1 MKKDNIK
8 NDLPSKGKIVFAW
21 VALLILIGMTGG
33 LVYLKNFSS
42 NVTNTDNNIE
52 TKKDEVPPAVAS
64 ALTTIAESFNKSS
77 LVTQYKSDENL
88 ELYAS
93 VNKLDIEVT
102 YKNDTIDEKV
112 IYSYNIKTGLL
123 STTFNEG
130 NEEIEK
136 KILKVMILSCRARLN
151 LTDDVND
158 KIDEFLNGINQSGL
172 TINNNIYSISLAN
185 PLKEESTIT
194 DDNNTDSS
202 TNSADTSDLTKETI
216 TRSVNT
222 STVE

>member
-93 VNKLDIEVT
+93 VNKYDIEVT

-172 TINNNIYSISLAN
+172 TINNNTYSISLAN
-185 PLKEESTIT
+185 PLKEDSN
-194 DDNNTDSS
+194 NNTDSS

-216 TRSVNT
+216 TSSVNT

>member
-42 NVTNTDNNIE
+42 NVTDTNNKIE
-52 TKKDEVPPAVAS
+52 DKKDEISLVITS

-102 YKNDTIDEKV
+102 YKNDIIDEKV
-112 IYSYNIKTGLL
+112 TYSYDTKTGLL

-158 KIDEFLNGINQSGL
+158 KIDDFLNGINQSGL
-172 TINNNIYSISLAN
+172 TMNNNTYSISLAN

-216 TRSVNT
+216 TSSVNT

>member
-52 TKKDEVPPAVAS
+52 TKKDEISPAVAS
-64 ALTTIAESFNKSS
+64 ALTTITESFNKSS

-102 YKNDTIDEKV
+102 YKNDTIDQKV
-112 IYSYNIKTGLL
+112 TYSYDTKTGLL

-158 KIDEFLNGINQSGL
+158 KIDEFLNGTNQSGL
-172 TINNNIYSISLAN
+172 TINNNTYSISLAN

-202 TNSADTSDLTKETI
+202 TNSADTSDLTSGTI
-216 TRSVNT
+216 TSSVNT

>member
-42 NVTNTDNNIE
+42 NVTNTNNNTE
-52 TKKDEVPPAVAS
+52 VKKDEIPSLVAS

-202 TNSADTSDLTKETI
+202 INSADTSDLTKETI
-216 TRSVNT
+216 TSSVNT
-222 STVE
+222 SIVE

>member
-42 NVTNTDNNIE
+42 SETNTNNNTEI
-52 TKKDEVPPAVAS
+52 KKDEIPSLVAS

-112 IYSYNIKTGLL
+112 TYSYDTKTGLL
-123 STTFNEG
+123 STTFNGG

-158 KIDEFLNGINQSGL
+158 KIDDFLNGINQSGL
-172 TINNNIYSISLAN
+172 TMNNNTYSISLAN

-216 TRSVNT
+216 TSSVNT

>member
-42 NVTNTDNNIE
+42 SETNINNNTE
-52 TKKDEVPPAVAS
+52 VKKDEIPSLVAS

-102 YKNDTIDEKV
+102 YKNDTIYEKV
-112 IYSYNIKTGLL
+112 TYSYDTKTGLL

-158 KIDEFLNGINQSGL
+158 KIDDFLNGINQSGL
-172 TINNNIYSISLAN
+172 TMNNNTYSISLAN
-185 PLKEESTIT
+185 PLKEENIT
-194 DDNNTDSS
+194 NDDNNTDSS
-202 TNSADTSDLTKETI
+202 ISSADTSDLTKETI
-216 TRSVNT
+216 TSSVNT

>member
-216 TRSVNT
+216 TSSVNT

>member
-21 VALLILIGMTGG
+21 LALLILIGMTGG
-33 LVYLKNFSS
+33 LVYLKNSSS
-42 NVTNTDNNIE
+42 NVTNTDNNTE
-52 TKKDEVPPAVAS
+52 TKKDEISPAVAS
-64 ALTTIAESFNKSS
+64 ALTTITESFNKSS

-102 YKNDTIDEKV
+102 YKNDTVDQKV
-112 IYSYNIKTGLL
+112 TYSYDIKTGLL
-123 STTFNEG
+123 STTLTEG

-158 KIDEFLNGINQSGL
+158 KIDEFLNGTNQNGL
-172 TINNNIYSISLAN
+172 TINNNTYSIYLAN
-185 PLKEESTIT
+185 PLKEDSN
-194 DDNNTDSS
+194 NNT
-202 TNSADTSDLTKETI
+202 ETI
-216 TRSVNT
+216 TSSVNT

>member
-1 MKKDNIK
+1 
-8 NDLPSKGKIVFAW
+8 
-21 VALLILIGMTGG
+21 MTGG

-52 TKKDEVPPAVAS
+52 TKKDEIPPAVAS

-93 VNKLDIEVT
+93 VNKYDIEVT

-112 IYSYNIKTGLL
+112 TYSYDTKTGLL

-172 TINNNIYSISLAN
+172 TINNNTYSISLAN
-185 PLKEESTIT
+185 PLKEDSN
-194 DDNNTDSS
+194 NNTDSS

-216 TRSVNT
+216 TSSVNT

>member
-21 VALLILIGMTGG
+21 ITLLILIGMTGG

-42 NVTNTDNNIE
+42 NVTNTDNNTE
-52 TKKDEVPPAVAS
+52 AKKDEISPAVAS

-102 YKNDTIDEKV
+102 YKNDTIDQKV
-112 IYSYNIKTGLL
+112 TYSYDTKTGLL
-123 STTFNEG
+123 STTLTEG

-158 KIDEFLNGINQSGL
+158 KIDEFLNGTNQNGL
-172 TINNNIYSISLAN
+172 TINNNTYSISLAN
-185 PLKEESTIT
+185 PLKEDSN
-194 DDNNTDSS
+194 NNT
-202 TNSADTSDLTKETI
+202 ETI
-216 TRSVNT
+216 TSNVNT

>member
-42 NVTNTDNNIE
+42 SETNINNNTE
-52 TKKDEVPPAVAS
+52 VKKDEIPSLVAS

-112 IYSYNIKTGLL
+112 TYSYDTKTGLL

-158 KIDEFLNGINQSGL
+158 KIDDFLNGINQSGL
-172 TINNNIYSISLAN
+172 TMNNNTYSISLAN
-185 PLKEESTIT
+185 PLKE
-194 DDNNTDSS
+194 
-202 TNSADTSDLTKETI
+202 
-216 TRSVNT
+216 
-222 STVE
+222 

>member
-42 NVTNTDNNIE
+42 NVTDTNNKIE
-52 TKKDEVPPAVAS
+52 DKKDEISPVITS

-112 IYSYNIKTGLL
+112 TYSYDTKTGLL

-151 LTDDVND
+151 LTDDVSD
-158 KIDEFLNGINQSGL
+158 KIDDFLNGINQSGL
-172 TINNNIYSISLAN
+172 TMNNNTYSISLAN
-185 PLKEESTIT
+185 PLKEENIT
-194 DDNNTDSS
+194 NDDNNTDSS
-202 TNSADTSDLTKETI
+202 INSADTSDLTKETI
-216 TRSVNT
+216 TSSVNT

>member
-42 NVTNTDNNIE
+42 NVTNTDNNIA
-52 TKKDEVPPAVAS
+52 TKKDEIPPAVAS

-93 VNKLDIEVT
+93 VNKYDIEVT

-112 IYSYNIKTGLL
+112 TYSYDTKTGLL

-172 TINNNIYSISLAN
+172 TINNNTYSISLAN
-185 PLKEESTIT
+185 PLKEDSN
-194 DDNNTDSS
+194 NNTDSS

-216 TRSVNT
+216 TSSVNT

>member
-52 TKKDEVPPAVAS
+52 TKKDEIPPAVAS

-93 VNKLDIEVT
+93 VNKYDIEVT

-112 IYSYNIKTGLL
+112 TYSYDTKTGLL

-172 TINNNIYSISLAN
+172 TINNNTYSISLAN
-185 PLKEESTIT
+185 PLKEDSN
-194 DDNNTDSS
+194 NNTDSS

-216 TRSVNT
+216 TSSVNT

>member
-52 TKKDEVPPAVAS
+52 TKKDEVPSSVAS

-185 PLKEESTIT
+185 PLKEKSTIT
-194 DDNNTDSS
+194 DDNNTGSS
-202 TNSADTSDLTKETI
+202 INSADTSDLTKETI
-216 TRSVNT
+216 TSSVNT
-222 STVE
+222 SIVE

>member
-42 NVTNTDNNIE
+42 SETNTNNNTE
-52 TKKDEVPPAVAS
+52 VKKDEIPSLVAS
-64 ALTTIAESFNKSS
+64 ALTTIAENFNKSS

-112 IYSYNIKTGLL
+112 TYSYDTKTGLL

-158 KIDEFLNGINQSGL
+158 KIDDFLNGINQSGL
-172 TINNNIYSISLAN
+172 TINNNTYSISLAN
-185 PLKEESTIT
+185 PLKEDSN
-194 DDNNTDSS
+194 NNTDSS

-216 TRSVNT
+216 TSSANT

>member
-33 LVYLKNFSS
+33 LVYLKNSS
-42 NVTNTDNNIE
+42 ANVTNTDNNTE
-52 TKKDEVPPAVAS
+52 AKKDEISPIITS

-77 LVTQYKSDENL
+77 LVTQYKTDENL

-93 VNKLDIEVT
+93 VNELNIEVT

-112 IYSYNIKTGLL
+112 TYSYDIKTGLL
-123 STTFNEG
+123 STTLTTG

-136 KILKVMILSCRARLN
+136 KILKVMILSCRERLN

-158 KIDEFLNGINQSGL
+158 KIEEFLNGTNQSGL
-172 TINNNIYSISLAN
+172 TINNNTYTISLAN
-185 PLKEESTIT
+185 PLK
-194 DDNNTDSS
+194 DDNT
-202 TNSADTSDLTKETI
+202 TE
-216 TRSVNT
+216 
-222 STVE
+222 E

>member
-21 VALLILIGMTGG
+21 IALLILIGMTGG
-33 LVYLKNFSS
+33 LVYLKNSSS
-42 NVTNTDNNIE
+42 NVTNTDNNTE
-52 TKKDEVPPAVAS
+52 AKKDEISPAVAS

-112 IYSYNIKTGLL
+112 TYSYDIKTGLL

-158 KIDEFLNGINQSGL
+158 KIDEFLNGTNQNGL
-172 TINNNIYSISLAN
+172 TINNNTYSISLAN
-185 PLKEESTIT
+185 PLKEDSN
-194 DDNNTDSS
+194 NNTDSS

-216 TRSVNT
+216 TSSVNT

>member
-8 NDLPSKGKIVFAW
+8 NDLSSKGKIVFAW

-33 LVYLKNFSS
+33 LVYLKNSSS
-42 NVTNTDNNIE
+42 NVTNTDNNTE
-52 TKKDEVPPAVAS
+52 AKKDEISPAVAS

-112 IYSYNIKTGLL
+112 TYSYDIKTGLL

-158 KIDEFLNGINQSGL
+158 KIDEFLNGTNQNGL
-172 TINNNIYSISLAN
+172 TINNNTYSISLAN
-185 PLKEESTIT
+185 PLKEDSN
-194 DDNNTDSS
+194 NNTDSS

-216 TRSVNT
+216 TSSVNT

>member
-21 VALLILIGMTGG
+21 VVLLILIGMTGG

-52 TKKDEVPPAVAS
+52 AKKDEISPAVAS

-112 IYSYNIKTGLL
+112 TYSYDIKTGLL

-158 KIDEFLNGINQSGL
+158 KIDEFLNGTNQSGL
-172 TINNNIYSISLAN
+172 TINNNTYSISLAN
-185 PLKEESTIT
+185 PLKEDSN
-194 DDNNTDSS
+194 NNTDSS

-216 TRSVNT
+216 TSSVNT

>member
-33 LVYLKNFSS
+33 LVYLKNSSS
-42 NVTNTDNNIE
+42 NVTNTDKNTE
-52 TKKDEVPPAVAS
+52 AKKDEISPAVAS

-112 IYSYNIKTGLL
+112 TYSYDIKTGLL
-123 STTFNEG
+123 STTLTEG

-158 KIDEFLNGINQSGL
+158 KIDEFLNGTNQNGL
-172 TINNNIYSISLAN
+172 TINNNTYSISLAN
-185 PLKEESTIT
+185 PLTEDSN
-194 DDNNTDSS
+194 NNT
-202 TNSADTSDLTKETI
+202 ETI
-216 TRSVNT
+216 TSSVNT

>member
-33 LVYLKNFSS
+33 LVYLKNSS
-42 NVTNTDNNIE
+42 GNVTNTDNNTE
-52 TKKDEVPPAVAS
+52 AKKDEISPAVAS
-64 ALTTIAESFNKSS
+64 ALTTITESFNKSS

-93 VNKLDIEVT
+93 VNKYDIEVT

-112 IYSYNIKTGLL
+112 TYSYDIKTGLL

-158 KIDEFLNGINQSGL
+158 KIDEFLNGTNQNGL
-172 TINNNIYSISLAN
+172 TINNNTYSISLAN
-185 PLKEESTIT
+185 PLKEDSN
-194 DDNNTDSS
+194 NNTDSS

-216 TRSVNT
+216 TSSVNT

>member
-52 TKKDEVPPAVAS
+52 TKKDEVPSSVAS

-202 TNSADTSDLTKETI
+202 INSADTSDLTKETI
-216 TRSVNT
+216 TSSVNT
-222 STVE
+222 SIVE

>member
-1 MKKDNIK
+1 MKKENIK

-42 NVTNTDNNIE
+42 NVTDTNNKIE
-52 TKKDEVPPAVAS
+52 DKKDEISPVITS

-112 IYSYNIKTGLL
+112 TYSYDTKTGLL

-151 LTDDVND
+151 LTDDVSD
-158 KIDEFLNGINQSGL
+158 KIDDFLNGINQSGL
-172 TINNNIYSISLAN
+172 TMNNNTYSISLAN
-185 PLKEESTIT
+185 PLKEENIT
-194 DDNNTDSS
+194 NDDNNTDSS
-202 TNSADTSDLTKETI
+202 INSADTSDLTKETI
-216 TRSVNT
+216 TSSVNT

>member
-33 LVYLKNFSS
+33 LVYLKNSSS
-42 NVTNTDNNIE
+42 NVTNTDNNTE
-52 TKKDEVPPAVAS
+52 AKKDEISPAVAS

-112 IYSYNIKTGLL
+112 TYSYDIKTGLL

-158 KIDEFLNGINQSGL
+158 KIDEFLNGTNQNGL
-172 TINNNIYSISLAN
+172 TINNNTYSISLAN
-185 PLKEESTIT
+185 PLKEDSN
-194 DDNNTDSS
+194 NNTDSS
-202 TNSADTSDLTKETI
+202 TNSTDTSDLTKETI
-216 TRSVNT
+216 TSSVNT

>member
-42 NVTNTDNNIE
+42 SETNTNNNTE
-52 TKKDEVPPAVAS
+52 VKKDEIPSLVAS

-112 IYSYNIKTGLL
+112 TYSYDTKTGLL

-172 TINNNIYSISLAN
+172 TINNNTYSISLAN
-185 PLKEESTIT
+185 PLKEDSN
-194 DDNNTDSS
+194 NNTDSS

-216 TRSVNT
+216 TSSVNT

>member
-8 NDLPSKGKIVFAW
+8 NGLPSKGKIVFAW
-21 VALLILIGMTGG
+21 VTLLILIGMTGG

-42 NVTNTDNNIE
+42 NVTNTDNNTE
-52 TKKDEVPPAVAS
+52 AKKDEISPAVAS

-93 VNKLDIEVT
+93 VNKYDIEVT
-102 YKNDTIDEKV
+102 YKNDTIDQKV
-112 IYSYNIKTGLL
+112 TYSYDTKTGLL

-136 KILKVMILSCRARLN
+136 KILKVMILSCRSRLN

-158 KIDEFLNGINQSGL
+158 KIDEFLNGTNQSGL
-172 TINNNIYSISLAN
+172 TINNNTYSISLAN
-185 PLKEESTIT
+185 PLKEDSN
-194 DDNNTDSS
+194 NNTDSS

-216 TRSVNT
+216 TSSVNT

>member
-158 KIDEFLNGINQSGL
+158 KIDDFLNGINQSGL
-172 TINNNIYSISLAN
+172 TMNNNTYSISLAN
-185 PLKEESTIT
+185 PLKEENIT
-194 DDNNTDSS
+194 NDDNNTDSS
-202 TNSADTSDLTKETI
+202 INSADTSDLTKETI
-216 TRSVNT
+216 TSSVNT

>member
-52 TKKDEVPPAVAS
+52 TKKDEVPSSVAS

-112 IYSYNIKTGLL
+112 IYSYNIKIGLL

-202 TNSADTSDLTKETI
+202 INSADTSDLTKETI
-216 TRSVNT
+216 TSSVNT
-222 STVE
+222 SIVE

>member
-33 LVYLKNFSS
+33 LVYLKNSSS
-42 NVTNTDNNIE
+42 NVTNTDNNTE
-52 TKKDEVPPAVAS
+52 AKKDEISPAVAS

-93 VNKLDIEVT
+93 VNKYDIEVT
-102 YKNDTIDEKV
+102 YKNDTIDKKV
-112 IYSYNIKTGLL
+112 TYSYDIKTGLL

-158 KIDEFLNGINQSGL
+158 KIDEFLNGTNQNGL
-172 TINNNIYSISLAN
+172 TINNNTYSISLAN
-185 PLKEESTIT
+185 PLKEDSN
-194 DDNNTDSS
+194 NNTDSS
-202 TNSADTSDLTKETI
+202 TNSTNTSDLTKETV
-216 TRSVNT
+216 TSSVNT

>member
-52 TKKDEVPPAVAS
+52 TKKDEVPSSVAS

-202 TNSADTSDLTKETI
+202 INSADTSDLTKETI
-216 TRSVNT
+216 TSSVNT

>member
-52 TKKDEVPPAVAS
+52 TKKDEVPSSVAS

-112 IYSYNIKTGLL
+112 IYSYDTKTGLL

-151 LTDDVND
+151 LTDDVSD
-158 KIDEFLNGINQSGL
+158 KIDDFLNGINQSGL
-172 TINNNIYSISLAN
+172 TMNNNTYSISLAN
-185 PLKEESTIT
+185 PLKEENIT
-194 DDNNTDSS
+194 NDDNNTDSS
-202 TNSADTSDLTKETI
+202 ISSADTSDLTKETI
-216 TRSVNT
+216 TSSVNT

>member
-21 VALLILIGMTGG
+21 ITLLILIGMTGG

-42 NVTNTDNNIE
+42 NVTNTDNNTE
-52 TKKDEVPPAVAS
+52 AKKDEISPAVAS
-64 ALTTIAESFNKSS
+64 ALTTITESFNKSS

-102 YKNDTIDEKV
+102 YKNDTIDQKV
-112 IYSYNIKTGLL
+112 TYSYDTKTGLL
-123 STTFNEG
+123 STTLTEG

-158 KIDEFLNGINQSGL
+158 KIDEFLNGTNQNGL
-172 TINNNIYSISLAN
+172 TINNNTYSISLAN
-185 PLKEESTIT
+185 PLKEDSN
-194 DDNNTDSS
+194 NNT
-202 TNSADTSDLTKETI
+202 ETI
-216 TRSVNT
+216 TSSVNT

>member
-42 NVTNTDNNIE
+42 SETNINNNTE
-52 TKKDEVPPAVAS
+52 VKKDEIPSLVAS

-102 YKNDTIDEKV
+102 YKNDTIYEKV
-112 IYSYNIKTGLL
+112 TYSYDTKTGLL

-158 KIDEFLNGINQSGL
+158 KIDDFLNGINQSGL
-172 TINNNIYSISLAN
+172 TMNNNTYSISLAN
-185 PLKEESTIT
+185 PLKEENIT
-194 DDNNTDSS
+194 NDDNNTDSS
-202 TNSADTSDLTKETI
+202 INSADTSDLTKETI
-216 TRSVNT
+216 TSSVNT

>member
-21 VALLILIGMTGG
+21 VALLILIGMAGG
-33 LVYLKNFSS
+33 LVYLKKSSS
-42 NVTNTDNNIE
+42 NVTNTDNNTE
-52 TKKDEVPPAVAS
+52 AKKDEISPAVAS

-112 IYSYNIKTGLL
+112 TYSYDIKTGLL

-158 KIDEFLNGINQSGL
+158 KIDEFLNGTNQNGL
-172 TINNNIYSISLAN
+172 TINNNTYSISLAN
-185 PLKEESTIT
+185 PLKEDSN
-194 DDNNTDSS
+194 NNTDSS

-216 TRSVNT
+216 TSSVNT

>member
-33 LVYLKNFSS
+33 LVYLKNSS
-42 NVTNTDNNIE
+42 ANVTNTNDTE
-52 TKKDEVPPAVAS
+52 KKQNEISPIITS

-77 LVTQYKSDENL
+77 LVTQYKTDENL

-93 VNKLDIEVT
+93 VNELDIEVT

-112 IYSYNIKTGLL
+112 TYSYDTKTGLL
-123 STTFNEG
+123 STTLTTG

-136 KILKVMILSCRARLN
+136 KILKVMILSCRERLN

-158 KIDEFLNGINQSGL
+158 KIEEFLNGTNQSGL
-172 TINNNIYSISLAN
+172 TINNNTYTISLAN
-185 PLKEESTIT
+185 PLK
-194 DDNNTDSS
+194 DDNT
-202 TNSADTSDLTKETI
+202 TE
-216 TRSVNT
+216 
-222 STVE
+222 E

>member
-21 VALLILIGMTGG
+21 VALLIFIGMTVG

-216 TRSVNT
+216 TSSVNT